1 MGDGVGGAGSEREVS
16 GEREPEGGQVQ
27 AVTGVAVKGGGG
39 GGGPPPG
46 GGVTGGGGQRMG
58 PSASSGSSGRTPP
71 VGPAF
76 HTLPPVV
83 SRPGL
88 GGPGPES
95 GVQLPPS

>member
-46 GGVTGGGGQRMG
+46 GGVTGGGSEDGSFSQFGQFG
-58 PSASSGSSGRTPP
+58 SDSSRWSG
-71 VGPAF
+71 
-76 HTLPPVV
+76 LPHVAA
-83 SRPGL
+83 G
-88 GGPGPES
+88 
-95 GVQLPPS
+95 GVQAWAWWAGS